1 MIFSKKNDKNIED
14 VFKDE
19 KQEKIDETVE
29 KNKKI
34 NIDFNKI
41 KALMNVDI
49 KDISKKFQNNRKKI
63 QSVNKKKITVVA
75 FDVGSNTIKIVEGS
89 YHKGELV
96 VNKVVKSLTPKE
108 CIEDGKI
115 LNNSLLSNELK
126 RIMREN
132 SIHAKYG
139 VCTNNSTTIIN
150 REILIPKVEDEEI
163 QTVVRFEIQQYL
175 PINLDDYVFQVTK
188 LSEDEE
194 NNKLNVRVIAYPD
207 KIARGY
213 YDMLRDM
220 ELKPYALDVNYNSLN
235 KLANYFDQINGEQY
249 DQQKSVVF
257 IDMGASSLDVNIYSN
272 GILQFTRIIKAGGNY
287 LDEILIRELNINKE
301 DLVKYKSK
309 QVDLLDIDS
318 QDKSVLYEIDD
329 WIEKIEKII
338 QFYRN
343 KNMGIDIDNI
353 FIYGGSAKLKGL
365 CEYMTS
371 KLSIDTELIE
381 NISNVHFNSK
391 TPIVN
396 IYDYINVIGS
406 IIRLE

>member
-1 MIFSKKNDKNIED
+1 MLFSKKDDKKIED
-14 VFKDE
+14 VLKDE
-19 KQEKIDETVE
+19 KTEKVDEAIE

-41 KALMNVDI
+41 KALMNVDV
-49 KDISKKFQNNRKKI
+49 KDISKKLQNNKKKI
-63 QSVNKKKITVVA
+63 QRVNKKKITVVA
-75 FDVGSNTIKIVEGS
+75 FDIGSSIIKIVEGS
-89 YHKGELV
+89 YHKDELV

-108 CIEDGKI
+108 CIEDGRI

-126 RIMREN
+126 RLMREN
-132 SIHAKYG
+132 SINTKYG
-139 VCTNNSTTIIN
+139 ICTNNSTTIIN

-188 LSEDEE
+188 LGEDEE

-220 ELKPYALDVNYNSLN
+220 ELKPYALDVNYNALN
-235 KLANYFDQINGEQY
+235 KLVNYFEQINREQY
-249 DQQKSVVF
+249 NQEKSVVF

-287 LDEILIRELNINKE
+287 LDEVLIRELNINKE

-309 QVDLLDIDS
+309 QVDLSDIYS